1 MTIEESEPIVAP
13 QATDTNLINSGGGG
27 DIESLVRALAEQV
40 RAADDRAENL
50 AERVALLSIDNNTL
64 ANIDTATN
72 VQRSSSNRVSFKE
85 TSARSI
91 GQRGESKLQSVIGI
105 PEDDDFDDNDE
116 EQAVLDDRIT
126 LLERRFE
133 NYADEKD
140 IYDERKYALPES
152 TFSLLVTHHPL
163 SIPFCFAVFSVAL
176 SISCLCLTLVSS
188 ISNGTKGNVLGI
200 PAGVPSTVRAAQ
212 FLGTFVGCDSCAISC
227 SPSCALTHHNK
238 PTTPPFRC
246 NSR

>member
-13 QATDTNLINSGGGG
+13 QATDTNLNNGGGGG

-64 ANIDTATN
+64 ENIDTATN

-105 PEDDDFDDNDE
+105 PEDDFDDNDE
-116 EQAVLDDRIT
+116 EQAALDDRIT
-126 LLERRFE
+126 LLERHFE

-176 SISCLCLTLVSS
+176 SISCLALTLASS
-188 ISNGTKGNVLGI
+188 ISNGTKGNVLAI
-200 PAGVPSTVRAAQ
+200 PAGISGTVRAAQ
-212 FLGTFVGCDSCAISC
+212 FLGTFVCCERSCVHFMCTILC
-227 SPSCALTHHNK
+227 T
-238 PTTPPFRC
+238 
-246 NSR
+246 NSSQ

>member
-1 MTIEESEPIVAP
+1 MTIEEEPEPIVAP
-13 QATDTNLINSGGGG
+13 QATDTNLNNGGGGG

-50 AERVALLSIDNNTL
+50 AERVALLSIANNTL

-116 EQAVLDDRIT
+116 EQAALDDRIT

-200 PAGVPSTVRAAQ
+200 PAGVSTTVRAAQ
-212 FLGTFVGCDSCAISC
+212 FLGTFVCCGCAILC
-227 SPSCALTHHNK
+227 APSCALTHHNE
-238 PTTPPFRC
+238 PTAPPY
-246 NSR
+246 